1 MGVGVDVVDVAR
13 MGRIL
18 DRHPRF
24 APRHFSAEEAAYCD
38 GRGSQRPA
46 AYAARWA
53 AKEAFAK
60 ALGGIP
66 HGRWREVAVVRATD
80 GALSLAIEGR
90 AKVRMDALG
99 ATEVHVSVAH
109 ERDVAVATCVA
120 VGP

>member
-1 MGVGVDVVDVAR
+1 VGVGVDVVDVAR

-18 DRHPRF
+18 DRHPGF
-24 APRHFSAEEAAYCD
+24 ASKHFSPEETSYCD
-38 GRGSQRPA
+38 GRGSQRRA

-60 ALGGIP
+60 ALGGVP
-66 HGRWREVAVVRATD
+66 QGRWREVAVVRAPD
-80 GALSLAIEGR
+80 GRLSLAVEGR
-90 AKVRMDALG
+90 AKERMDALG
-99 ATEVHVSVAH
+99 ASEVHVSVAH